1 MPNLGEFTEV
11 VNSLET
17 TLEVGS
23 DNYITLTNLELEIA
37 RIETRSA
44 TTGGLIY
51 IYGRGNNFFTGTLEA
66 TTPELDSLN
75 TLTQLDANG
84 NLTPTSWKIVYNN
97 VSGATKTFAA
107 TGVLRDFHISKNA
120 EDVIHVDIFVRI
132 TGDTITVS

>member
-1 MPNLGEFTEV
+1 MANLGELTEV
-11 VNSLET
+11 INSLEC
-17 TLEVGS
+17 TLEVGAN
-23 DNYITLTNLELEIA
+23 NYITLTNLHLHIG

-51 IYGRGNNFFTGTLEA
+51 IYGRGDNWFTGTLEA

-75 TLTQLDANG
+75 TITQLDTNG
-84 NLTPTSWKIVYNN
+84 AMTSTAWKIVYLN

-107 TGVLRDFHISKNA
+107 IGVLRDIDLDKGA
-120 EDVIHVDIFVRI
+120 EDVVHIDIFVRI